1 MKINSLRFRFALWI
15 AVLLLFVSVVFGSFV
30 YFSMARGLYAAVDES
45 LALDA
50 SQVVASLNVE
60 NGSLTLPDSLT
71 EPTENGNTHS
81 QTIIRILAPDG
92 KVLQSSGKNSL
103 PMPNLISVTPVLK
116 TWKDT
121 KSGQVFR
128 LYSLQ
133 VTDNNKLLAVV
144 QVARSLN
151 PEINTL
157 HQLFTTILLG
167 SPLLALFAALAG
179 YFLAGRALAPIDA
192 ITRAAARISAE
203 DLSSRINLPPTDD
216 EVGRLAATFD
226 GMLTRLDVS
235 FRRERQFTSDASHEL
250 RTPLAAMQAIL
261 SVTRERR
268 RSWKEYEAALDD
280 LSEETV
286 RLNGLTQDLLLMA
299 RWQGQNYLPQE
310 RVSLS
315 DLLNDAFD
323 TFRPLAEAR
332 SLKLESN
339 IPGGLVI
346 HGNYDSLLRLFIN
359 LLDNAIKFT
368 NRGGVT
374 LTARNENG
382 TIVVEIADTGIG
394 VSPESLSHIF
404 DRFYRA
410 DASRT
415 QPGSGLGL
423 AIALEIARAHGGE
436 IQVQSQPGKGTS
448 FTVRLPSALKNK

>member
-1 MKINSLRFRFALWI
+1 
-15 AVLLLFVSVVFGSFV
+15 
-30 YFSMARGLYAAVDES
+30 
-45 LALDA
+45 
-50 SQVVASLNVE
+50 
-60 NGSLTLPDSLT
+60 
-71 EPTENGNTHS
+71 
-81 QTIIRILAPDG
+81 
-92 KVLQSSGKNSL
+92 
-103 PMPNLISVTPVLK
+103 
-116 TWKDT
+116 
-121 KSGQVFR
+121 
-128 LYSLQ
+128 
-133 VTDNNKLLAVV
+133 
-144 QVARSLN
+144 
-151 PEINTL
+151 
-157 HQLFTTILLG
+157 
-167 SPLLALFAALAG
+167 
-179 YFLAGRALAPIDA
+179 
-192 ITRAAARISAE
+192 
-203 DLSSRINLPPTDD
+203 
-216 EVGRLAATFD
+216 
-226 GMLTRLDVS
+226 
-235 FRRERQFTSDASHEL
+235 
-250 RTPLAAMQAIL
+250 
-261 SVTRERR
+261 
-268 RSWKEYEAALDD
+268 
-280 LSEETV
+280 
-286 RLNGLTQDLLLMA
+286 MA